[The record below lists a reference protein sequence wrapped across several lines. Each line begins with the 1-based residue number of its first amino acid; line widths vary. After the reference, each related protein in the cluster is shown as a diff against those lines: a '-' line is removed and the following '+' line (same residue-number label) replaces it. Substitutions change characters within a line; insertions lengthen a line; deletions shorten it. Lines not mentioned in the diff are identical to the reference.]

1 MSLRQAE
8 KYLDGEGTR
17 HAAESVWSFDDM
29 DDTDEVPDDLKDYI
43 DAFQGKN
50 PFADKLWEAL
60 ERRGFSGRREDIN
73 GAVSFILD
81 RCKDAGVNGLSRQT
95 LKNWIGQSE
104 PSDSLQGRENVYK
117 LCFALGMDA
126 RETGEFFL
134 KGYLQRP
141 FNYKEPHEAVYYF
154 CLNTHRSYLEAE
166 KLIKQIDGELEAPFE
181 ASEYRHTADI
191 GRELQTLDTEKAVL
205 TYMAEQRGAFLHKSH
220 TAVNTINDL
229 LRRSKSIANELYAK
243 AQHEDEAVE
252 KVDSNL
258 GLLTEI
264 YGRPARAVKSGTNV
278 YSSLSNSDFP
288 TLIRRNMLQDQQL
301 SNILNGKGA
310 YEAIRKAI
318 ILLKFY
324 EFFAA
329 AELNGSEGDLYGE
342 FVSDLDTCLAE
353 CGYVQHYWKNPY
365 DWMFCYCATQ
375 EDPLNTFRKLVEC
388 YAGPEAAD

>member
-1 MSLRQAE
+1 MNQEER
-8 KYLDGEGTR
+8 YLDGEGTR
-17 HAAESVWSFDDM
+17 RVAESVWSFDDM
-29 DDTDEVPDDLKDYI
+29 DDMDEVPRDLRDYI
-43 DAFQGKN
+43 ESFQEKN
-50 PFADKLWEAL
+50 PFADKLWEVL
-60 ERRGFSGRREDIN
+60 KRRDFSGQREDIN
-73 GAVSFILD
+73 DAVSFILD
-81 RCKDAGVNGLSRQT
+81 RCKGTGVNGLSRQT
-95 LKNWIGQSE
+95 LKNWISQSG
-104 PSDSLQGRENVYK
+104 PNDSFQGRENVYK
-117 LCFALGMDA
+117 LCFALEMDVSEA
-126 RETGEFFL
+126 GEFFL

-154 CLNTHRSYLEAE
+154 CLNTRRSYSEAE
-166 KLIKQIDGELEAPFE
+166 KLIEQIEGELEAPLE

-191 GRELQTLDTEKAVL
+191 GRELQTLDTEKAFL
-205 TYMAEQRGAFLHKSH
+205 TYVADQRGAFLHKNH

-229 LRRSKSIANELYAK
+229 IQRSKSIANELYGK
-243 AQHEDEAVE
+243 AQHDDEAAE

-264 YGRPARAVKSGTNV
+264 YGRPARAVKRGTNV
-278 YSSLSNSDFP
+278 YSSLSNSNFP
-288 TLIRRNMLQDQQL
+288 ALIRRNMLQDQQL
-301 SNILNGKGA
+301 SNILNGKGT

-329 AELNGSEGDLYGE
+329 AELNGSDGDLYGE

-388 YAGPEAAD
+388 YAGPEAID